1 MKHRTHCT
9 SRDCTF
15 SLTST
20 AEKPPS
26 EEAWTTTDR
35 ATRTF
40 LSFQKKPENEAHQ
53 FPTNPG
59 GYVDERFHIPHPRQ
73 SQSIVDQCM
82 ALERQNALTPRG
94 ESICQRSNT
103 GPPVILIKIS
113 RTYKDPK
120 NLNLDRRPVKR
131 DWQIRT
137 TCSQDPSHRPLDF
150 DMFNLVPEL
159 RL

>member
-94 ESICQRSNT
+94 ESVCHRKQRLHT
-103 GPPVILIKIS
+103 GPPVILIRGLQLSSS
-113 RTYKDPK
+113 RFPGPTKTLRTLILTDDQSRETGRSERPAPK
-120 NLNLDRRPVKR
+120 TQATDL
-131 DWQIRT
+131 
-137 TCSQDPSHRPLDF
+137 
-150 DMFNLVPEL
+150 
-159 RL
+159 